1 MADMEERNY
10 RGRNYIEG
18 NVVRLAY
25 PERIPEPERKK
36 KPEPARRPKPGN
48 KAKRIS
54 PAFAVFSAAAGVVI
68 MAALVN
74 CISVQAEIT
83 GRLENISGL
92 ESELL
97 DMKESNSQLETKIS
111 LLTDATYIYNTATV
125 KLGMVPASEDSVI
138 YFDRT
143 ESEYVIQNEYVPR

>member
-1 MADMEERNY
+1 MAGMEDRNY

-25 PERIPEPERKK
+25 PERIPEPDRKK
-36 KPEPARRPKPGN
+36 KPAPERKPKPRN

-54 PAFAVFSAAAGVVI
+54 SVFAFVSAAAGVVL
-68 MAALVN
+68 MAAVVN

-83 GRLENISGL
+83 NRLENISSL

-97 DMKESNSQLETKIS
+97 DMKESNSQMETKIS

-143 ESEYVIQNEYVPR
+143 ENEYVIQNEYVPK